1 MKNILASVLLLTIA
15 LQAWSQSQFSVKEAI
30 DYALSNSVDVKN
42 AVLDQEATDNQAK
55 AEHGRLMPQ
64 IDAGVDFVHNFNV
77 QKIIL
82 ENGVIP
88 AFTSPEIP
96 YGTVEAFQ
104 LQLNNVLT
112 GSITLNQVIF
122 DASLFAGLKSE
133 DDAKALSV
141 QQVTRTRIDVA
152 EQVSKAYYGVLV
164 AQKQNEFLDK
174 NLARMD
180 SLYRETQARVKSGVA
195 RQIDLDRIEVQ
206 FNNLKEERKKAQQ
219 LIDLSYALLRFH
231 MNVPQSEQLLLTDS
245 LDEASLAESLAA
257 ADGYDYTRRIEYTM
271 LSTQKDIEMSDL
283 QMKRASNI
291 PKLHAFATTGYN
303 PAATHFGDLFQS
315 ERFYNYTY
323 AGLRL
328 TVPLFHGFARNHE
341 LAGSHIRLQKLENSL
356 AQVQRRIDL
365 QVEQSRINL
374 YNNLESLKTQKR
386 NLELAQENVRVITA
400 ENEHGIATNVEVTN
414 AEADLKQA
422 QTHYYNTLYQALLS
436 KIDLEKAT
444 GTLLG
449 D

>member
-1 MKNILASVLLLTIA
+1 
-15 LQAWSQSQFSVKEAI
+15 
-30 DYALSNSVDVKN
+30 
-42 AVLDQEATDNQAK
+42 
-55 AEHGRLMPQ
+55 
-64 IDAGVDFVHNFNV
+64 
-77 QKIIL
+77 
-82 ENGVIP
+82 
-88 AFTSPEIP
+88 
-96 YGTVEAFQ
+96 
-104 LQLNNVLT
+104 
-112 GSITLNQVIF
+112 
-122 DASLFAGLKSE
+122 
-133 DDAKALSV
+133 
-141 QQVTRTRIDVA
+141 
-152 EQVSKAYYGVLV
+152 
-164 AQKQNEFLDK
+164 
-174 NLARMD
+174 
-180 SLYRETQARVKSGVA
+180 
-195 RQIDLDRIEVQ
+195 
-206 FNNLKEERKKAQQ
+206 
-219 LIDLSYALLRFH
+219 
-231 MNVPQSEQLLLTDS
+231 VPQSEQLLLTDS

-271 LSTQKDIEMSDL
+271 LSTQKDIEMSDM

-341 LAGSHIRLQKLENSL
+341 LAGSHIRLKKLENSL

-374 YNNLESLKTQKR
+374 FNNLESLKTQKR

-444 GTLLG
+444 GTLLV

>member
-42 AVLDQEATDNQAK
+42 AVLDQESTDNQAK

-133 DDAKALSV
+133 DDAKALSA

-257 ADGYDYTRRIEYTM
+257 ADDYDYTRRIEYTM
-271 LSTQKDIEMSDL
+271 LSTQKDIKMSDM

>member
-1 MKNILASVLLLTIA
+1 MKNILASALLLTIA

-64 IDAGVDFVHNFNV
+64 IDAGVEFVHNFNV

-82 ENGVIP
+82 ENGVIR

-133 DDAKALSV
+133 DDAKALSA

-257 ADGYDYTRRIEYTM
+257 ADDYDYTRRIEYTM
-271 LSTQKDIEMSDL
+271 LSTQKDIEMSDM

-323 AGLRL
+323 AGLQL

-449 D
+449 N